1 LDAVVFKE
9 CRVRQPDLHTI
20 TIEIGGRENI
30 SADEDTKLRKLLIK
44 ATDPAFNIKI
54 VPVKEIDWSGSL
66 KRLFFS
72 SAVA

>member
-1 LDAVVFKE
+1 MTQPQVDTIVV
-9 CRVRQPDLHTI
+9 
-20 TIEIGGRENI
+20 EIGGRETLTPEEM
-30 SADEDTKLRKLLIK
+30 AKLETILVN

-54 VPVKEIDWSGSL
+54 RAVAEIDWGSNP